1 MQDSYVW
8 VDIETTGLNVKK
20 DKILEVGI
28 IITDR
33 EYAEKARTSMVIK
46 HPASVLAQMDPWAI
60 DTHTRNGLIT
70 ESKSARY
77 PVNIADAVL
86 TEWLKEMVGNLAKPY
101 MCGTSV
107 HFDREFLKRY
117 MPRLEAC
124 FHYRNFD
131 LATLREFFE
140 VNAPAS
146 FKFGSS
152 YDVKHR
158 AIEDIEYCLNAMRHY
173 RQKFASMRDGS
184 VFTALALWGIH
195 FDSVKTDSARKG

>member
-1 MQDSYVW
+1 MQDLYVW

-33 EYAEKARTSMVIK
+33 EYVEKARTSIVIK
-46 HPASVLAQMDPWAI
+46 HPTSTLAQMDPWAI
-60 DTHTRNGLIT
+60 DTHTQSGLV
-70 ESKSARY
+70 EEVKAARY
-77 PVNIADAVL
+77 PANIADAVL
-86 TEWLKEMVGNLAKPY
+86 TEWLKEQVGNLAKPY

-140 VNAPAS
+140 ANAPSS

-152 YDVKHR
+152 CGVKHR
-158 AIEDIEYCLNAMRHY
+158 AIEDTEYCLNAMRHY
-173 RQKFASMRDGS
+173 RQRFKSMSDGNVFA
-184 VFTALALWGIH
+184 VFDHLG
-195 FDSVKTDSARKG
+195 

>member
-1 MQDSYVW
+1 MQDLYVW

-33 EYAEKARTSMVIK
+33 EYVEKARTSTVIK
-46 HPASVLAQMDPWAI
+46 HPTSTLAQMDPWAI
-60 DTHTRNGLIT
+60 DTHTQSGLV
-70 ESKSARY
+70 EEVKAARY
-77 PVNIADAVL
+77 PANIADAVL
-86 TEWLKEMVGNLAKPY
+86 TEWLKEQVGNLAKPY

-140 VNAPAS
+140 ANAPAN
-146 FKFGSS
+146 FKFGCS

-158 AIEDIEYCLNAMRHY
+158 AIEDIEYCLESMRHY
-173 RQKFASMRDGS
+173 RRMFVSTLSPGS
-184 VFTALALWGIH
+184 DRSNGGK
-195 FDSVKTDSARKG
+195 KTDHLYR

>member
-46 HPASVLAQMDPWAI
+46 HPARVLAQMDPWAI
-60 DTHTRNGLIT
+60 DTHTRNGLII

-131 LATLREFFE
+131 IATLREFFE

>member
-1 MQDSYVW
+1 MQDLYVW

-33 EYAEKARTSMVIK
+33 EYVEKARTSTVIK
-46 HPASVLAQMDPWAI
+46 HPTSTLAQMDQWAI
-60 DTHTRNGLIT
+60 DTHTQSGLV
-70 ESKSARY
+70 EEVKAARY
-77 PVNIADAVL
+77 PANIADAVL
-86 TEWLKEMVGNLAKPY
+86 TEWLEEQVSNLAKPY

-140 VNAPAS
+140 ANAPAS
-146 FKFGSS
+146 FKFVSS

-173 RQKFASMRDGS
+173 RQRFKSMSDGNVFA
-184 VFTALALWGIH
+184 VFDHLG
-195 FDSVKTDSARKG
+195 

>member
-1 MQDSYVW
+1 MQDLYVW

-20 DKILEVGI
+20 DKILEVGV

-33 EYAEKARTSMVIK
+33 EYVEKARTSMVIK
-46 HPASVLAQMDPWAI
+46 HPARVLSQMDPWAI

-70 ESKSARY
+70 ESKAARY
-77 PVNIADAVL
+77 PTNIADAVL

-124 FHYRNFD
+124 FHYRNYD
-131 LATLREFFE
+131 VATLREFFE
-140 VNAPAS
+140 VNAPAE
-146 FKFGSS
+146 FKFKGNGVVS
-152 YDVKHR
+152 HR
-158 AIEDIEYCLNAMRHY
+158 AIPDIEYCLESMRHY
-173 RQKFASMRDGS
+173 RRMFVSTLSHGS
-184 VFTALALWGIH
+184 DRSNGGK
-195 FDSVKTDSARKG
+195 KTDHLYR

>member
-1 MQDSYVW
+1 MQDLYVW

-33 EYAEKARTSMVIK
+33 EYVEEARTSIVIK
-46 HPASVLAQMDPWAI
+46 HPTSTLAQMDPWAI
-60 DTHTRNGLIT
+60 DTHTQSGLV
-70 ESKSARY
+70 EEVKAARY
-77 PVNIADAVL
+77 PANIADAVL
-86 TEWLKEMVGNLAKPY
+86 TEWLKEQVGNLAKPY

-140 VNAPAS
+140 ANAPSS

-152 YDVKHR
+152 CGVKHR
-158 AIEDIEYCLNAMRHY
+158 AIEDIEYCLNAMQHY
-173 RQKFASMRDGS
+173 RQRFKSMSDGNVFA
-184 VFTALALWGIH
+184 VFDHLG
-195 FDSVKTDSARKG
+195 

>member
-33 EYAEKARTSMVIK
+33 ENAEKARTSMVIK
-46 HPASVLAQMDPWAI
+46 HPARVLSQMDPWAI

-77 PVNIADAVL
+77 PINIADAVL

-131 LATLREFFE
+131 IATLREFFE
-140 VNAPAS
+140 VDHRFVVIGALS
-146 FKFGSS
+146 ELVRQGK
-152 YDVKHR
+152 VKP
-158 AIEDIEYCLNAMRHY
+158 ETY
-173 RQKFASMRDGS
+173 RQAIKDLELDVNKLNPMIS
-184 VFTALALWGIH
+184 
-195 FDSVKTDSARKG
+195 